1 MFILENPGK
10 YHLSQVIKVNITYDT
25 HQNHELLI
33 GYAEKGSP
41 CVFPKLY
48 NLSLVR
54 KHHGKPNQWT
64 FYKIT
69 SQYYVKMSRRDPGIS
84 SMRGDQDAMK

>member
-1 MFILENPGK
+1 
-10 YHLSQVIKVNITYDT
+10 
-25 HQNHELLI
+25 
-33 GYAEKGSP
+33 
-41 CVFPKLY
+41 
-48 NLSLVR
+48 VR